1 MIRNVLL
8 SATLVAG
15 LALAITAQATPLSGT
30 FTIDI
35 YKGNG
40 GGNSGSAA
48 SQANSANPLLT
59 TPADKKISLTY
70 TGAINF
76 LIPGGGTNTIQA
88 FFNSGGGSLSGVTS
102 FNGGALTDPLSASN
116 FGDTTLFDIYGSTGV
131 GLFGSIQH
139 DDGITL
145 YQNNVAVA
153 SSAAPTVSIATA
165 YALGAGAFRLI
176 YVASND
182 LPEVLQFN
190 VDRTVPEPGTLG
202 LLGLGLAGLGLSR
215 RRKA

>member
-1 MIRNVLL
+1 MFRNVLL

-15 LALAITAQATPLSGT
+15 LALAVTAQATPLSGT

-40 GGNSGSAA
+40 GGSSGSAA

-59 TPADKKISLTY
+59 TPGDKKISLTY

-102 FNGGALTDPLSASN
+102 FGGALSDPLSAGG

-131 GLFGSIQH
+131 GLVGSIQH

-190 VDRTVPEPGTLG
+190 VDRTVPEPGTLA

-215 RRKA
+215 RRKV